1 MIELIPEGYWL
12 VLAALTGAVL
22 GSFASVV
29 IHRLP
34 IMMEREWLREQQE
47 FEDPRVENPVEPRY
61 DLAFP
66 GSSCPHCGER
76 IPPWFN
82 VPLIGYLLL
91 RGQCRACKAPIS
103 VRYPLLEGL
112 GALMALSVMMR
123 FGPSSEALWAMVLG
137 TGLLILSFID
147 LDHRILPDRLT
158 LFLLWLGL
166 LLSVFDLFADS
177 DSSILGASLGYGLLW
192 AIHALFR
199 LVTRKEGMGRGDF
212 KLLAALGAWMGV
224 GHLPLIVL
232 GSSVAG
238 AIVGVGLILFGI
250 RKREDPIPFGPFLAL
265 AGWIAFLAGDQINAQ
280 YLSLYTG

>member
-47 FEDPRVENPVEPRY
+47 FEDPRVENPIEPRY

-112 GALMALSVMMR
+112 GALMALSVIMR